1 MISPNPVPCSIAI
14 NAPVLLSAKFDTALT
29 ISFTYI
35 FLCSLST
42 NPCLSSK
49 ALLPKC
55 SNALLISGWNI
66 ITTDIIPIVN
76 VLLNIKYNI
85 LKFKIALIGI
95 NMIINA
101 IPFNSCSALVS
112 FINIY
117 PL

>member
-66 ITTDIIPIVN
+66 ITIVN
-76 VLLNIKYNI
+76 VLLNIKYSI